1 MQAKDNR
8 QLQEQIEL
16 EELSWEQRE
25 ELFKEFAS
33 SQQKEELELL
43 SQRQREEFERNVS
56 SREQEQLEEYRLKK
70 LKQEYERERGEPI
83 ELFLDRMNSKSNP
96 QSPSLTQDYLK
107 FKQTSQQQEEREH
120 KQYYQDNPNYSS
132 LDNFKVWFYVKRAD
146 DEFQIRHGIYPPQE
160 STPAG
165 IVFEARVIQDAKL
178 TRLIREEKERLKLDG
193 FSAIQIELQK
203 DKILQKAHEK
213 LDKEW
218 KETIAKNLKEEKGIK
233 SVESF
238 VSSNEENSSQ
248 AKEVKVS
255 DLEEWRQEAQELNR
269 SERHLDKIDRVIES
283 STEQANKNNPNATV
297 KISDRDFKAMQR
309 DRSEFKQTQ
318 ELEQRQEHSQN
329 QSVARGRGR

>member
-8 QLQEQIEL
+8 QEQEQIEL

-33 SQQKEELELL
+33 SQQKEELEQL

-96 QSPSLTQDYLK
+96 QSHKLTQDYLK
-107 FKQTSQQQEEREH
+107 FKQTKQQQEEQEH
-120 KQYYQDNPNYSS
+120 NRYYQDNPNYSS

-178 TRLIREEKERLKLDG
+178 TRLIREEKEQLKLDG
-193 FSAIQIELQK
+193 LSAEQIEERR
-203 DKILQKAHEK
+203 DKILQEAHKK

-218 KETIAKNLKEEKGIK
+218 KETIAKNLKAWQEEKGIK

-255 DLEEWRQEAQELNR
+255 DLEDWRSEAQELNR

-283 STEQANKNNPNATV
+283 STEQVNKSNPNATV
-297 KISDRDFKAMQR
+297 KISERDFKAMQR
-309 DRSEFKQTQ
+309 DRSEFKQQ
-318 ELEQRQEHSQN
+318 EQSQEHSQN